1 MPSAT
6 DFVIRNAV
14 IADGTGGPLT
24 GGDVAIGDGRIIT
37 AGAEPAPAGP
47 STVDLDAH
55 GELICSPGFIDVHTH
70 DDAALIRHPDLEF
83 KVAQGC
89 TSLIIGNCGFSGFPA
104 TGLDDIESVAG
115 GDWTDLDGY
124 GRAVNAAGCTSPTTR
139 QAVAKT
145 GAKSPI
151 RSPLLTGSTRRGP
164 TSRWTSI
171 RTSRAAARWLST
183 PVRRR

>member
-1 MPSAT
+1 MPSAA

-14 IADGTGGPLT
+14 IADGTGGPLA
-24 GGDVAIGDGRIIT
+24 GGDVGIGDGRIIT

-55 GELICSPGFIDVHTH
+55 GQLVCGPGFIDVHTH

-89 TSLIIGNCGFSGFPA
+89 TSLIIGNCGFSGFPP

-115 GDWTDLDGY
+115 GDWTHPY
-124 GRAVNAAGCTSPTTR
+124 GRSRPPPAPPSHAHPT
-139 QAVAKT
+139 
-145 GAKSPI
+145 P
-151 RSPLLTGSTRRGP
+151 P
-164 TSRWTSI
+164 
-171 RTSRAAARWLST
+171 
-183 PVRRR
+183 